1 MAKNAFTFKKY
12 NGNSTEVLK
21 GTVPEDFVEGDMIYM
36 DADGVPQLMDDTP
49 NVYGLYIVAE
59 AAAQSATSVVAYP
72 IKHDDEICGKLLV
85 QEYVGIVDT
94 AGDGVGLYDEDDQ
107 YLSSAE
113 TNEYFVLT
121 GVDTGKKEITSLTE
135 TLTVVTGG
143 ASLAAGDLFS
153 LDGSSKTTKTLGSTV
168 YVAGDTYASGTS
180 ATVKMIA
187 YPCSAR
193 LKV

>member
-21 GTVPEDFVEGDMIYM
+21 GTVPEAFVEGDMIYM
-36 DADGVPQLMDDTP
+36 DADGAPQLMDDTA

-59 AAAQSATSVVAYP
+59 AAVQSATSVVAYP
-72 IKHDDEICGKLLV
+72 IKHDDEISGKLLV

-107 YLSSAE
+107 YLSSVE

-121 GVDTGKKEITSLTE
+121 GVDTG
-135 TLTVVTGG
+135 
-143 ASLAAGDLFS
+143 
-153 LDGSSKTTKTLGSTV
+153 TK
-168 YVAGDTYASGTS
+168 
-180 ATVKMIA
+180 
-187 YPCSAR
+187 R
-193 LKV
+193 NN